1 MQSMYG
7 SYSIAV
13 VEAGVWVVALWFV
26 VAAVAKAAVI
36 VVKAVEVVAVGEVAA
51 EAEPVPVVD
60 WQVKEIVLDAEDLES
75 RLGKGPNI
83 VVGPCCLDH
92 P

>member
-1 MQSMYG
+1 MQSMYD

-13 VEAGVWVVALWFV
+13 VEVGVW
-26 VAAVAKAAVI
+26 
-36 VVKAVEVVAVGEVAA
+36 AVGEVAA

-75 RLGKGPNI
+75 RWGYCARYQLVVCLYETQRKKASDISADGWEAVLCAGRSPN
-83 VVGPCCLDH
+83 D
-92 P
+92 